1 MTQPRFKVK
10 RGDFVQVTT
19 GKDKGKRGVVTKVD
33 LDAARVII
41 QGLGQY
47 VRHIRPS
54 MQAPEGKLEKQHS
67 YHISNV
73 VLVNQNTNA
82 IEKVGYKIDENGQKI
97 RFFKKSQDLVP
108 VSTDHIKKR
117 G

>member
-10 RGDFVQVTT
+10 RGDFVQITT

-33 LDAARVII
+33 LDVARVII
-41 QGLGQY
+41 QGLGKY

-54 MQAPEGKLEKQHS
+54 AQAMEGKLEKQHS

-82 IEKVGYKIDENGQKI
+82 IEKVGYKNEDGKKV
-97 RFFKKSQDLVP
+97 RFFKKSHDLVP